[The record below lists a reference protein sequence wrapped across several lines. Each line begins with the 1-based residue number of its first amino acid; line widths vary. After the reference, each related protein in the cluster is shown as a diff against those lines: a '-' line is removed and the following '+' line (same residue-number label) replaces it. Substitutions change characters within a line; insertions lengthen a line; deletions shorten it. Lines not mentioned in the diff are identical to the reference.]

1 MKIDK
6 WNDYS
11 FVTTFSVY
19 VLDERGVFHDV
30 GVIKIGFKGQTTDRA
45 TYEELPNVFETL
57 DESFFSLGQ
66 DVDFYKKMAAIPDGL
81 GKLILGALRDIV
93 LDLEIIDRVGDE
105 KVFSISLLRY
115 VSLSTIK
122 GQFTRVLDGH
132 AELTDYSFQFVKPSA
147 NGFDE
152 VRLDFYVKESSI
164 PSSRP

>member
-19 VLDERGVFHDV
+19 VLDERGFFHDV
-30 GVIKIGFKGQTTDRA
+30 GVIKIGFKGQATDRA
-45 TYEELPNVFETL
+45 TYEQLPDVFETL

-93 LDLEIIDRVGDE
+93 LDLEIIDRVADE
-105 KVFSISLLRY
+105 KVFSISLL
-115 VSLSTIK
+115 
-122 GQFTRVLDGH
+122 
-132 AELTDYSFQFVKPSA
+132 
-147 NGFDE
+147 
-152 VRLDFYVKESSI
+152 
-164 PSSRP
+164 